1 MRNYL
6 SEDREITYKMRVI
19 TERKKATH
27 LEILEPAREAGR
39 KFLLI
44 ENDIWMYAPEVG
56 KSLRLSARDKFLG
69 SEFSNSDLMESSYEK
84 NFKAASIDSVEDY
97 YILEIEGKS
106 REAPYKRITMK
117 VRKSNF
123 IPAELQYYTM
133 SGRLFREM
141 SLDSIKIIEGDPYA
155 TYMKMSNVLSTKSY
169 TSQLAILLLLAY
181 SAAGRLDEGR
191 ALIEKGCSYV
201 GQIVDENLEKLK
213 KLAVLTKDNHDYFLI
228 GRDLAFPSALEGA
241 LKIKEVS

>member
-1 MRNYL
+1 MAMIIFLLLSLTADELLDKVDTVRAPSMSESLIQMRNYL
-6 SEDREITYKMRVI
+6 SEDREITYKMRAI
-19 TERKKATH
+19 TERKKATY
-27 LEILEPAREAGR
+27 LEILEPSREAGR

-44 ENDIWMYAPEVG
+44 KNDIWMYAPEVG
-56 KSLRLSARDKFLG
+56 KSIRLSARDKFLG

-84 NFKAASIDSVEDY
+84 NFQASSIDSLEDY

-155 TYMKMSNVLSTKSY
+155 TYMKMSNVLNPDSY
-169 TSQLAILLLLAY
+169 TEVKILSLKSLKNISPSLF
-181 SAAGRLDEGR
+181 
-191 ALIEKGCSYV
+191 KP
-201 GQIVDENLEKLK
+201 ENLS
-213 KLAVLTKDNHDYFLI
+213 
-228 GRDLAFPSALEGA
+228 R
-241 LKIKEVS
+241 

>member
-1 MRNYL
+1 MCKIILLIFSLTADELLNKVDTVRAPRISESLIQMRNYL
-6 SEDREITYKMRVI
+6 SDDREITYKMRVI
-19 TERKKATH
+19 TERKKATY

-169 TSQLAILLLLAY
+169 TEVKILSFKSLARISPSLF
-181 SAAGRLDEGR
+181 
-191 ALIEKGCSYV
+191 KP
-201 GQIVDENLEKLK
+201 ENLS
-213 KLAVLTKDNHDYFLI
+213 
-228 GRDLAFPSALEGA
+228 R
-241 LKIKEVS
+241 

>member
-1 MRNYL
+1 MYKIILFIFSLTADELLNKVDTVRAPKRSESLIQMRNYL

-169 TSQLAILLLLAY
+169 TEVRILSFKSLARISPSLF
-181 SAAGRLDEGR
+181 
-191 ALIEKGCSYV
+191 KP
-201 GQIVDENLEKLK
+201 ENLS
-213 KLAVLTKDNHDYFLI
+213 
-228 GRDLAFPSALEGA
+228 R
-241 LKIKEVS
+241 

>member
-1 MRNYL
+1 MCNIILLLFSLTADELLDKVDTVRAPQISETLIQMRNYL
-6 SEDREITYKMRVI
+6 SEDREITYKMRAI
-19 TERKKATH
+19 TERKKATY
-27 LEILEPAREAGR
+27 LEILEPSREVGR

-44 ENDIWMYAPEVG
+44 ENDIWLYAPEVG
-56 KSLRLSARDKFLG
+56 KSIRLSARDKFLG

-84 NFKAASIDSVEDY
+84 NFQAASIDSLEDY
-97 YILEIEGKS
+97 YLLELQGKS

-169 TSQLAILLLLAY
+169 TEVKILSFKSLKNISPSLF
-181 SAAGRLDEGR
+181 
-191 ALIEKGCSYV
+191 KP
-201 GQIVDENLEKLK
+201 ENLS
-213 KLAVLTKDNHDYFLI
+213 
-228 GRDLAFPSALEGA
+228 R
-241 LKIKEVS
+241 

>member
-1 MRNYL
+1 MFNIIFLIFSLTADELLNKVDTVRAPKRSESLIQMRNYL

-19 TERKKATH
+19 TERKKATY

-44 ENDIWMYAPEVG
+44 ENNIWMYAPEVG

-84 NFKAASIDSVEDY
+84 NFEAASIDSVEDY
-97 YILEIEGKS
+97 YLLELEGKS

-123 IPAELQYYTM
+123 IPAYLEYYTL

-141 SLDSIKIIEGDPYA
+141 SMDSVKIIEGDPYA
-155 TYMKMSNVLSTKSY
+155 TYLKMSNVLSAKSY
-169 TSQLAILLLLAY
+169 TEVKILSFKSLKNISPSLF
-181 SAAGRLDEGR
+181 
-191 ALIEKGCSYV
+191 KP
-201 GQIVDENLEKLK
+201 ENL
-213 KLAVLTKDNHDYFLI
+213 
-228 GRDLAFPSALEGA
+228 GR
-241 LKIKEVS
+241 

>member
-1 MRNYL
+1 MCKIIFLIFSLTADELLNKVDTVRAPRMSESLIQMRNHL
-6 SEDREITYKMRVI
+6 SDDREITYKMRVI

-27 LEILEPAREAGR
+27 LEILSPSREAGR

-44 ENDIWMYAPEVG
+44 KNDIWMYAPEVG

-84 NFKAASIDSVEDY
+84 NFEASSIDSVEDY

-123 IPAELQYYTM
+123 IPAHIQYYTM

-169 TSQLAILLLLAY
+169 TEVRILSFKSLARISPSLF
-181 SAAGRLDEGR
+181 
-191 ALIEKGCSYV
+191 KP
-201 GQIVDENLEKLK
+201 ENLS
-213 KLAVLTKDNHDYFLI
+213 
-228 GRDLAFPSALEGA
+228 R
-241 LKIKEVS
+241 

>member
-1 MRNYL
+1 MFNIILLLFSLTADELLNKVDTVRAPRMSESLIKMRNYL

-19 TERKKATH
+19 TERKKATY

-56 KSLRLSARDKFLG
+56 KSIRLSARDKFLG

-84 NFKAASIDSVEDY
+84 NFQAASIDSIEDY

-106 REAPYKRITMK
+106 REAPYKRITMR

-123 IPAELQYYTM
+123 IPAHMQYYTM

-169 TSQLAILLLLAY
+169 TEVKILSFKSL
-181 SAAGRLDEGR
+181 GRISPSLF
-191 ALIEKGCSYV
+191 KP
-201 GQIVDENLEKLK
+201 ENL
-213 KLAVLTKDNHDYFLI
+213 
-228 GRDLAFPSALEGA
+228 GR
-241 LKIKEVS
+241 